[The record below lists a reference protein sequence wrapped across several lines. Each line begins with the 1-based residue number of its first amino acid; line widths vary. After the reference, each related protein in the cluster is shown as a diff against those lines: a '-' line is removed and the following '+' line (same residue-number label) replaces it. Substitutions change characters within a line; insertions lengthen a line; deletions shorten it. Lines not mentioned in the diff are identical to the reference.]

1 METILRMKKKRTGK
15 MEADILVGGQAVI
28 EGVMMRTPRAVAV
41 AVRQPDGGIA
51 VMKERAPRWTDRFPV
66 LKWPIVRGTAILI
79 QSLILGIRALNW
91 SAEVAM
97 AAEADDKDEAAAGKA
112 EEAATPARPK
122 ENRWLLIGSLV
133 FSLAAGVAL
142 FVLVPYW
149 LSVLITQAAFP
160 AAAHQDVVHENWLF
174 FNLVDGAI
182 RVVFFLV
189 YILAISLM
197 KDIRRVF
204 QYHGAEHKVV
214 HVWEAK
220 EPIAVASAR
229 LMSTLH
235 PRCGTSFL
243 LYVMAVSIV
252 VFTVFKFDWWVL
264 KVASRVVLLP
274 LVAGISYELI
284 RLSARFPGNP
294 FCRVLIAPGL
304 LLQRITTKPPDDGML
319 EVSVRAL
326 QEALGLEDEIQAETG
341 GKPTAA

>member
-1 METILRMKKKRTGK
+1 MNGGRQRMSEKKEKLG
-15 MEADILVGGQAVI
+15 ADILVGGQAVI
-28 EGVMMRTPRAVAV
+28 EGVMMRTPRAVAI

-51 VMKERAPRWTDRFPV
+51 VKKERAPRWTDRFPL
-66 LKWPIVRGTAILI
+66 LKWPLVRGTAILF
-79 QSLILGIRALNW
+79 QSLILGIRALNY

-97 AAEADDKDEAAAGKA
+97 AAEEEAGKQEENAA
-112 EEAATPARPK
+112 EKVPPEAPAR
-122 ENRWLLIGSLV
+122 ENRWLLLGSLV
-133 FSLAAGVAL
+133 FSLAAGIAL

-149 LSVLITQAAFP
+149 LSALITHAVFP
-160 AAAHQDVVHENWLF
+160 GGAQQEVVNQNWLF

-197 KDIRRVF
+197 KDIHRVF

-220 EPIAVASAR
+220 EAINVDNAR
-229 LMSTLH
+229 PKTTLH

-243 LYVMAVSIV
+243 LYVMVVSII

-264 KVASRVVLLP
+264 KIVSRVLLLP
-274 LVAGISYELI
+274 LIAGISYELI
-284 RLSARFPGNP
+284 RLSARFPRNLA
-294 FCRVLIAPGL
+294 CRTLTAPGL
-304 LLQRITTKPPDDGML
+304 LLQRITTKPPTDDML

-326 QEALGLEDEIQAETG
+326 QEALSLEDEIQAEAD
-341 GKPTAA
+341 GKPSAA